1 MFMHE
6 KRRALVSQQR
16 PTVLSDEEVLEVMR
30 RRDKEEEKTVKS
42 SELSDSPLSPCL
54 GRRQPCPL
62 DDERCSAGGYGSETN
77 FLFGI

>member
-30 RRDKEEEKTVKS
+30 RRDKEEKTVKS

-62 DDERCSAGGYGSETN
+62 DDERCSAGGYGSKTN
-77 FLFGI
+77 FLLGI

>member
-30 RRDKEEEKTVKS
+30 RRDKEEKTVKS

-62 DDERCSAGGYGSETN
+62 DDERCSVGGYGSETN
-77 FLFGI
+77 FLLGI